1 MGFEPRLI
9 SAHFFARWS
18 GWRLLL
24 IKKIFEQ
31 SVLGTLSKERLAIL
45 AAGYESE
52 QAEIKN
58 KLSAISKEIEI
69 TDSKQLNADRFI
81 AIVDK
86 YTNIDSITPE
96 IMSEF
101 IDKVL
106 VHKPIYDRNNK
117 RHQTIEIYFNGI
129 GAFDYDSCNS

>member
-1 MGFEPRLI
+1 MK
-9 SAHFFARWS
+9 A
-18 GWRLLL
+18 
-24 IKKIFEQ
+24 
-31 SVLGTLSKERLAIL
+31 
-45 AAGYESE
+45 
-52 QAEIKN
+52 
-58 KLSAISKEIEI
+58 
-69 TDSKQLNADRFI
+69 SKQLNADRFI

-86 YTNIDSITPE
+86 YTNIDSLTPE

-106 VHKPIYDRNNK
+106 VHKPIYDGNNK